1 MNPGDLAPFDRAT
14 PHLVLENDRGARSL
28 WPQWRQVPPGWTP
41 RFGPADREA
50 CAHWLESRP
59 EPEPEAGTESVTETE
74 RVTEPW
80 SGARTG
86 PGAVPGTE
94 ASPA

>member
-14 PHLVLENDRGARSL
+14 PYLVLENDRGARSL

-41 RFGPADREA
+41 RFGPADRQA
-50 CAHWLESRP
+50 CAHWLE
-59 EPEPEAGTESVTETE
+59 TETE
-74 RVTEPW
+74 TETEKETETAAEAE
-80 SGARTG
+80 S
-86 PGAVPGTE
+86 VPGTE